1 VRIAQIA
8 PLYESVPPRSYGGTE
23 RVVAYLTDELVAQ
36 GHDVTLFASADSTTR
51 ARLVP
56 CAPQALR
63 LCPGSI
69 DSLAHHVLMLERLIG
84 AAAAFDVLH
93 FHIDYLHFPLSRLHG
108 WPNVTT
114 LHGRLDIPD
123 LVPIYDEFAEMP
135 VVSIS
140 DAQRTPLPHAGWHAT
155 VQHGLPV
162 NLHTCSPGPGSYL
175 AFLGRISPEKRVDR
189 AVEIARRAGMPLRVA
204 AKVDRV
210 DREYFKERIARL
222 FEAPFVEYVG
232 EIGERE
238 KTGFLGGAA
247 ALLFPIDWPEPFG
260 LVMIEALACGT
271 PVIAWRRGSVAEV
284 IEHGRTGFI
293 VESIEDAVAA
303 VRAIG
308 TIERRACRAAFEAR
322 FTAARMAT
330 DYVAVYERLIDRRG
344 AGPPRRWP
352 AERRVA

>member
-51 ARLVP
+51 AALVP

-84 AAAAFDVLH
+84 AADAFDVLH
-93 FHIDYLHFPLSRLHG
+93 FHIDYLHFPLSRRCG

-123 LVPIYDEFAEMP
+123 LPPIYEEFREMP

-140 DAQRTPLPHAGWHAT
+140 DAQRAPLPQACWQAT
-155 VQHGLPV
+155 VPHGLPAD
-162 NLHTCSPGPGSYL
+162 LHAFSPGPGSYL

-189 AVEIARRAGMPLRVA
+189 AVEIARRAGLRLRVA

-210 DREYFKERIARL
+210 DREYFKDRIAPL
-222 FEAPFVEYVG
+222 FEEPFVEYLG
-232 EIGERE
+232 EIGEPE
-238 KTGFLGGAA
+238 KTAFLGGAA

-271 PVIAWRRGSVAEV
+271 PVIAWRGGSVAEV
-284 IEHGRTGFI
+284 IDHGRTGFI
-293 VESIEDAVAA
+293 VESMDEAVAA
-303 VRAIG
+303 VRAID
-308 TIERRACRAAFEAR
+308 TIDRAACRAAFDAR
-322 FTAARMAT
+322 FTAARMAA
-330 DYVAVYERLIDRRG
+330 DYVAVYDRLLDRRG
-344 AGPPRRWP
+344 EGPPRRWP
-352 AERRVA
+352 MERRVA